1 MKVCPE
7 CQRSYNDETYNY
19 CMYCNYELRTKTQM
33 REHLDAVG
41 ATRTL
46 GYGDFVKE
54 AEKEAEQ
61 MNPGGHQ
68 GKHHGSAQT
77 QLGFEP
83 VTQPEE
89 SESAEQVEE
98 TDVEES
104 AEKSETVEP
113 VEESDAEKSTEE
125 SEPAEQEEEPE
136 PVEQVEES
144 ETVEQEE
151 ETDVEESVDE
161 SESAEQVEESDAE
174 ESADEFETVEQEEET
189 DAEESTEESEPAEQ
203 EEETEAE
210 ESVDESESAEQV
222 EETDAEKSVDESESA
237 EQVEETDAEKSVDES
252 ESAEQVE
259 ETDAEESAEKS
270 ETVEP
275 EEESDAEESVD
286 ESESV
291 EQCRRVFFQ
300 KKQIKAKGKSIIRK
314 VRVGHGNLGK
324 IPPSLMAQISKIK
337 KSKKPVQPFY
347 IDETGRIPTM
357 YAVASQKEDA
367 QDLLNERKEPDIG
380 AEESVDEPAQDFE
393 NHLFPKVIVKDAS
406 GKKRATGALP
416 PALKVQQAEKAKF
429 STDFLNVLFVLLVIA
444 AIVLAFLDI
453 AEFTKIID
461 LF

>member
-151 ETDVEESVDE
+151 ETDVEE
-161 SESAEQVEESDAE
+161 
-174 ESADEFETVEQEEET
+174 
-189 DAEESTEESEPAEQ
+189 
-203 EEETEAE
+203 
-210 ESVDESESAEQV
+210 
-222 EETDAEKSVDESESA
+222 
-237 EQVEETDAEKSVDES
+237 SVDES